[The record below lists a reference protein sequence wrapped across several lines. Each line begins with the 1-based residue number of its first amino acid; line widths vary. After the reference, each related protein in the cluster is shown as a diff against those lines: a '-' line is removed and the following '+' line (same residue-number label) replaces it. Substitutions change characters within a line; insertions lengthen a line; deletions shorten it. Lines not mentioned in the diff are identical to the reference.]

1 MQIGTNHFGH
11 FLLTNLLLDV
21 LKKSPHFRIIN
32 VSSLAHTFGPIDLD
46 DLSFEKR
53 PYDKFTAYNQS
64 KIANILFT
72 QALQRRFD
80 AEKIDGKTVSLH
92 PGCVR
97 TELGRSFTGILG
109 AIVKHGALLYYLLL
123 KMPCKVHRQPYI
135 AFLRISMILEKGKY
149 FSDCAV
155 KDTSNKQITPE
166 TAEKL
171 WNMSTKLV
179 KL

>member
-1 MQIGTNHFGH
+1 MQVGTNHFGH
-11 FLLTNLLLDV
+11 FLLTNLLLDI

-32 VSSLAHTFGPIDLD
+32 VSSQAHTFGPIDLD
-46 DLSFEKR
+46 DLFFEKR

-72 QALQRRFD
+72 QALQRRFE

-97 TELGRSFTGILG
+97 TEFTRTYTGILG

-123 KMPCKVHRQPYI
+123 KMPCKVHRQPCI
-135 AFLRISMILEKGKY
+135 AFLRISMILEQGKY